1 MKKFMSV
8 LAMCFAL
15 TLAFLPSISKADY
28 TPLRSVSITAVGDNN
43 KMYSASSYLSIPVLK
58 GDYLYVKVS
67 EVGTPDSY
75 SEALTVNGIRYA
87 GNTLDQVSSYTGPF
101 GSEKTF
107 RLRIKDA
114 YIFSNTSNSTN
125 SIAFEARVPFSM
137 QVLSNNIKVHVE

>member
-1 MKKFMSV
+1 MKKFMSM

-15 TLAFLPSISKADY
+15 TLAFLPSISKADSS
-28 TPLRSVSITAVGDNN
+28 PLRSVSISAVGDNN

-75 SEALTVNGIRYA
+75 SEALTVNGIRFA
-87 GNTLDQVSSYTGPF
+87 GSSLDEVSSYSGPF

-107 RLRIKDA
+107 RLRIKDS

-125 SIAFEARVPFSM
+125 TITFEARVPFSM
-137 QVLSNNIKVHVE
+137 QVLSKTISVHVE

>member
-1 MKKFMSV
+1 MIISSTTFGVIPRGSILENSSLYSLDPGLYPF
-8 LAMCFAL
+8 LAAISRAL
-15 TLAFLPSISKADY
+15 EL
-28 TPLRSVSITAVGDNN
+28 
-43 KMYSASSYLSIPVLK
+43 SSYLSIPVLK

-87 GNTLDQVSSYTGPF
+87 GSSLDEVSSYTGPF

-107 RLRIKDA
+107 RLRIKDS

-125 SIAFEARVPFSM
+125 TIAFEARVPFSM
-137 QVLSNNIKVHVE
+137 QVLSKSISVHVE

>member
-1 MKKFMSV
+1 MKKFMGM

-15 TLAFLPSISKADY
+15 TLAFLPNISKTGSSPLRNVSIS
-28 TPLRSVSITAVGDNN
+28 AVGDND

-75 SEALTVNGIRYA
+75 SEALTVNGVRYA
-87 GNTLDQVSSYTGPF
+87 GSSLDEVSSYTGPF

-107 RLRIKDA
+107 RLRIKDS
-114 YIFSNTSNSTN
+114 YIFSNTPNSTN
-125 SIAFEARVPFSM
+125 TIAFEARVPFSM
-137 QVLSNNIKVHVE
+137 QVLSKSISVHVE

>member
-1 MKKFMSV
+1 MKKFMGM

-15 TLAFLPSISKADY
+15 TLAFLPTISKADSS
-28 TPLRSVSITAVGDNN
+28 PLRSVSISAVGDNN

-75 SEALTVNGIRYA
+75 SEALTNNGVRYA
-87 GNTLDQVSSYTGPF
+87 GGSLDEVSSYTGPF

-107 RLRIKDA
+107 RLRIKDS
-114 YIFSNTSNSTN
+114 YIFSNTPNSTN
-125 SIAFEARVPFSM
+125 TIAFEARVPFSM
-137 QVLSNNIKVHVE
+137 QVLSKSISVHVE